1 MDPIRIVE
9 TKEAVLA
16 DNAAAA
22 AQNRER
28 MRGQGAVLVNLMG
41 SPGAGKTSTLLQ
53 LISRL
58 KDEFRIGVMEA
69 DVDSDVDARTVGKT
83 GVRVIQLHT
92 AGLCHMDADM
102 TRRGLEAFGTEG
114 LDLIFLENI
123 GNLVCPPESSLGR
136 LWI

>member
-41 SPGAGKTSTLLQ
+41 
-53 LISRL
+53 
-58 KDEFRIGVMEA
+58 
-69 DVDSDVDARTVGKT
+69 
-83 GVRVIQLHT
+83 
-92 AGLCHMDADM
+92 
-102 TRRGLEAFGTEG
+102 
-114 LDLIFLENI
+114 
-123 GNLVCPPESSLGR
+123 
-136 LWI
+136 